1 MNVFSLLAEILYV
14 GHSLV
19 GPDLPLTVE
28 SGLAAMGQPASV
40 SAQIINGAPLRFNFD
55 RGAEAEGVNA
65 RTELTKGETKVLIL
79 TEAIPLAEHLRWNDT
94 PGQIVRYAT
103 EALAAN
109 PETRIYLYET
119 WHSRASGP
127 GTVIDGDPNAGLP
140 WRERLTA
147 DLPLWEGA
155 VQAAN
160 ASLGREVVQ
169 LLPAGQAMA
178 LLSDEV
184 AAGRVPGISDMG
196 AFFSDDIHL
205 SEKGEN
211 FIALVHLAAIT
222 GRSPEGLPPR
232 LTRAWRSRDGIISED
247 LARSLQSIA
256 ERAVRGYN
264 APAFSPVQTS
274 GETSA
279 ELAVETKPAPA
290 HLPAAAP
297 PEKAKDL
304 TPITNPNLAL
314 GLNGLADWTVQ
325 QPFLDV
331 MKTAREWVGHLPGQ
345 WGGWDHA
352 RLRAEGILD
361 ARGWPTRLPAG
372 VTGLSTLVLTD
383 IPAGSGGVAGRY
395 LLAYEGRGRL
405 VLGGRAQVVSESPGR
420 ASFDYTP
427 GEGGVILTIE
437 ATEASDPIRNITIVR
452 EDRAEALARGEVFNP
467 DWLDRIRGVRMI
479 RFMDWM
485 KTNDSTLSALPD
497 RPKPDDFSWTLAGA
511 PVEVMIALANE
522 LGADPWFTMPH
533 LASDDLMRF
542 YAESVRDGLDP
553 GLNAYVEFSNE
564 VWNWQ
569 FAQAQWAE
577 EQGRARWGGEAKWV
591 QFYALRASQ
600 MADIWAEV
608 FGPEADTRLTRVI
621 AVQTGWLGLEDQ
633 ILNAP
638 DILAEGLPA
647 PASHFD
653 AYAVTGYFSGLIG
666 SDEKVGRLRDWIAQS
681 ELAAEKAAA
690 DQGLSQADASTF
702 VAAHRFDRAVAA
714 AIPEIE
720 SGAVTGDPADSL
732 ERLLTVVLPHHAKV
746 AADHGLR
753 LVMYEGGTHVVGYGA
768 QVNDPILTE
777 FFTHLNYTPEMAALY
792 DRLLAGWAALTP
804 EPFNA
809 FVDVSAPSKWGSW
822 GALRHLTDENPRWRV
837 LAKGCLAC

>member
-19 GPDLPLTVE
+19 GPDLPVTVE
-28 SGLAAMGQPASV
+28 AGLVAMGEPASV

-55 RGAEAEGVNA
+55 SGAEAEGVNA
-65 RTELTKGETKVLIL
+65 RAELTKGETKVLIL

-119 WHSRASGP
+119 WHSRNSGP
-127 GTVIDGDPNAGLP
+127 GTVIEGAPNAGLP

-147 DLPLWEGA
+147 DLPQWEGA

-160 ASLGREVVQ
+160 ASLGRDVVQ

-184 AAGRVPGISDMG
+184 AAGRVPGISDMD

-232 LTRAWRSRDGIISED
+232 LTRAWRSREGII
-247 LARSLQSIA
+247 
-256 ERAVRGYN
+256 
-264 APAFSPVQTS
+264 
-274 GETSA
+274 SA
-279 ELAVETKPAPA
+279 ELAGALQTIAARAVSSYAAPMAPA
-290 HLPAAAP
+290 AQPAP
-297 PEKAKDL
+297 PELPEPATAAATAASPPANADL
-304 TPITNPNLAL
+304 TPITNPNLGL

-345 WGGWDHA
+345 WGGFDHA
-352 RLRAEGILD
+352 RLKAEGMLD
-361 ARGWPTRLPAG
+361 ARGWPTRLPDG

-383 IPAGSGGVAGRY
+383 LPEGSGGVAGRY

-405 VLGGRAQVVSESPGR
+405 VLAGRAQNLSEAPGR

-427 GEGGVILTIE
+427 GEGGVILTID
-437 ATEASDPIRNITIVR
+437 ATEPEDPIRNITLVR

-467 DWLDRIRGVRMI
+467 DWLARIRGVRMI

-485 KTNDSTLSALPD
+485 KTNDSTLSALQD
-497 RPKPDDFSWTLAGA
+497 RPKPEDFAWTLSGA

-522 LGADPWFTMPH
+522 LNADPWFTLPH
-533 LASDDLMRF
+533 LASDDLIRF
-542 YAESVRDGLDP
+542 YAEAVRDGLNP
-553 GLNAYVEFSNE
+553 GLNAHVEFSNE

-569 FAQAQWAE
+569 FAQAHWAE
-577 EQGRARWGGEAKWV
+577 DQARARWGGESKWV
-591 QFYALRASQ
+591 QFYALRAGQ
-600 MADIWAEV
+600 MADIWAGV
-608 FGPEADTRLTRVI
+608 FGAEAPTRLTRVI

-638 DILAEGLPA
+638 DILADGLPA
-647 PASHFD
+647 PATHFD

-666 SDEKVGRLRDWIAQS
+666 SDEKAGRVRDWVAASQA
-681 ELAAEKAAA
+681 AAEKAAA
-690 DQGLSQADASTF
+690 DQGLTGDAARAY
-702 VAAHRFDRAVAA
+702 VAAHRFDLAVAE
-714 AIPEIE
+714 AIPEVAR
-720 SGAVTGDPADSL
+720 GAATGDPSDSL
-732 ERLLTVVLPHHAKV
+732 DRLLTVVLPHHAQV
-746 AADHGLR
+746 AAKHGLR

-768 QVNDPILTE
+768 QVNDPALTA
-777 FFTHLNYTPEMAALY
+777 FFTHLNYSPEMAALY
-792 DRLLAGWAALTP
+792 DRLLAGWAAVTP

-837 LAKGCLAC
+837 LAKGCLEC